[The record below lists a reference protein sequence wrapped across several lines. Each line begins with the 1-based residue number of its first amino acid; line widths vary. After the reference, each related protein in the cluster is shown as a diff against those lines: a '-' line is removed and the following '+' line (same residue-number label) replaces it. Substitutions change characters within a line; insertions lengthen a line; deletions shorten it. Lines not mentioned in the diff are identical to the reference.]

1 MGQVMNRQRRV
12 TSARLPALGP
22 HSDCVCIHGSAR
34 FASLIGPEMGETIAS
49 GIRVRLHSQSALEDP
64 ALFAGQ
70 RESVA
75 DIVSMQ
81 SIS

>member
-1 MGQVMNRQRRV
+1 
-12 TSARLPALGP
+12 
-22 HSDCVCIHGSAR
+22 
-34 FASLIGPEMGETIAS
+34 MGETIAS

-70 RESVA
+70 RVFEA

-81 SIS
+81 SLK